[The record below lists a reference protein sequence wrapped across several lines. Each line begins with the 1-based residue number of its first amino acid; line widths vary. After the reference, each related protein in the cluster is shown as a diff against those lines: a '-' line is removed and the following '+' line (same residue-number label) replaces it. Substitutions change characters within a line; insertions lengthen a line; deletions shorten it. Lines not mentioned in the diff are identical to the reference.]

1 MSVHVSP
8 AAELLIHPRDALHE
22 PGRQMPVIAPCDHI
36 AGNEKM
42 MLKAIALQRELN
54 GAFDLT
60 CDCEDGA
67 AVGEE
72 RQHADMVARLLN
84 DSPDP
89 AGRIGVRIHDVTH
102 PHWRE
107 DVVVLLAQAAPH
119 IGYLTLPKPE
129 GVGDV
134 ARMIDWIAQQAQRAG
149 RTTPLPV
156 QVLIETHGALAE
168 AAEIAALP
176 EVEALIFGLM
186 DFVSAHHGALGFD
199 AMRSPMQ
206 FAHPLLVRAKT
217 AIASA
222 ALAHAV
228 VPVHSVSLA
237 LRDPQAVGADARRAR
252 EQFGFLRKWSIHPSQ
267 ILPIVEAMRPAH
279 DEVARAGSIL
289 LAAQSARWGPIRHDD
304 ELQDRASY
312 RYCWTIVQRAHAAG
326 MALSAEVTRAFF

>member
-1 MSVHVSP
+1 
-8 AAELLIHPRDALHE
+8 
-22 PGRQMPVIAPCDHI
+22 MPVLAPCDHI

-42 MLKAIALQRELN
+42 ILKAIELQRELR
-54 GAFDLT
+54 GTFDLT

-72 RQHADMVARLLN
+72 RQHAQMVARVLKTT
-84 DSPDP
+84 PEP

-102 PHWRE
+102 SHWRE
-107 DVVVLLAQAAPH
+107 DVVVLLGEAAPD
-119 IGYLTLPKPE
+119 IAYLTLPKPE

-156 QVLIETHGALAE
+156 QVLIETHGALAQ
-168 AAEIAALP
+168 AADIAALP
-176 EVEALIFGLM
+176 QVEALIFGLM
-186 DFVSAHHGALGFD
+186 DFVSAHHGALGFA

-206 FAHPLLVRAKT
+206 FEHPLLVRAKT
-217 AIASA
+217 DIAAA

-237 LRDPQAVGADARRAR
+237 LRDPDAVGADARRAR

-267 ILPIVEAMRPAH
+267 IRPIIEAMRPAH
-279 DEVARAGSIL
+279 DEVERAANIL
-289 LAAQSARWGPIRHDD
+289 LAAQAVRWGPIRYED

-312 RYCWTIVQRAHAAG
+312 RYCWTAVQRAHAAG
-326 MALSAEVTRAFF
+326 MTLPSRAEQAFF